1 MSNST
6 DSRFKRR
13 SHESNASRAAIWMSP
28 FPNARAAPI
37 PPVSAA
43 RKAFS
48 SVTRNNP
55 SKVTAPQVIRR
66 CTSFARWCCRSYAR
80 TERLKSATVSL
91 GRQPSQACL
100 SGNGIKM
107 IAIGP
112 LIDGHPLPRAHDH
125 VLPPAPAAVSLWPP
139 LRGYGLYSKSKLLV
153 DCKTR
158 RERARL
164 NMPYTIASR
173 ERIVRRPSRAND
185 RCKRPF

>member
-125 VLPPAPAAVSLWPP
+125 VLPPAPATITLGPP
-139 LRGYGLYSKSKLLV
+139 QRRYGLYSKSKLLIN
-153 DCKTR
+153 CKAR
-158 RERARL
+158 RKRACL
-164 NMPYTIASR
+164 YAPYATVFR
-173 ERIVRRPSRAND
+173 ERIAWWPCRANY
-185 RCKRPF
+185 RRKGLP